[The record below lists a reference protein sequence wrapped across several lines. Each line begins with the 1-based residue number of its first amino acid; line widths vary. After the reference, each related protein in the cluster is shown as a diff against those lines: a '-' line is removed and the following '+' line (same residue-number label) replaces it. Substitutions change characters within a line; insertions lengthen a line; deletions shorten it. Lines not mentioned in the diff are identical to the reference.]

1 MCGCVYADV
10 GRSVPVPVSV
20 PSVVLRVSV
29 SCTLGASGNMLRE
42 YVYFQISPL
51 KLCAVAILLALILLF
66 CSCFPFS
73 YYIFVAV
80 VLSWLIIFSIYI
92 GIGMRPAQV
101 SVSVCLCKPYAA
113 DARAF
118 VSGEKKKEKMKP
130 LRDERIFAG
139 ALMRTHTSTHN
150 NIHSTHTQSHT
161 HTHTHTYF
169 SSRSRTHAYTHRR
182 LY

>member
-29 SCTLGASGNMLRE
+29 SCTLGASGNMLGE

-113 DARAF
+113 DTRAV
-118 VSGEKKKEKMKP
+118 VSGEKKNEISP
-130 LRDERIFAG
+130 
-139 ALMRTHTSTHN
+139 
-150 NIHSTHTQSHT
+150 
-161 HTHTHTYF
+161 
-169 SSRSRTHAYTHRR
+169 
-182 LY
+182 